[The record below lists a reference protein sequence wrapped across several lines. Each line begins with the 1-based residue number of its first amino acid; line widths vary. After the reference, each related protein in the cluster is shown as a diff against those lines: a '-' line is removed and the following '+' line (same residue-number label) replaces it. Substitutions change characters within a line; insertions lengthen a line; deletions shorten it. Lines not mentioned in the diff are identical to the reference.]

1 MPTLEEE
8 AEEVAV
14 DALIE
19 EADADPAVQKQLDE
33 AMAEDP
39 KLKEKVKETESEKA
53 AEELL

>member
-1 MPTLEEE
+1 M
-8 AEEVAV
+8 AV